1 MVLLRARFVA
11 LFYTFLL
18 LISVSSAAAHV
29 TRVEILSR
37 ADIQDGR
44 TIGSAGAY
52 EKIVCRVYFA
62 VDPTNIHNRQIVD
75 IDKAPRN
82 ANGEVEF
89 SADLYLLRPKE
100 MGKGNGAVLFEV
112 SNRGGKGI
120 LRIVNG
126 VSSSDAKGEFGDGFL
141 MRQGYTIA
149 WVGWEFDVAEGGDR
163 LRLFAPV
170 AHEPGGQSIRGLVRS
185 DFTPAQRV
193 DDMPLGHFL
202 LGPTGGKSYP
212 VDDPASS
219 KNVLTVRDAPED
231 RRQERHRER
240 RAGQHHHQV
249 RPAVHERLGTP

>member
-1 MVLLRARFVA
+1 MMVLLRARFVA

-120 LRIVNG
+120 LRIV
-126 VSSSDAKGEFGDGFL
+126 
-141 MRQGYTIA
+141 
-149 WVGWEFDVAEGGDR
+149 
-163 LRLFAPV
+163 
-170 AHEPGGQSIRGLVRS
+170 RS
-185 DFTPAQRV
+185 
-193 DDMPLGHFL
+193 
-202 LGPTGGKSYP
+202 
-212 VDDPASS
+212 
-219 KNVLTVRDAPED
+219 E
-231 RRQERHRER
+231 ER
-240 RAGQHHHQV
+240 RVGKECRSRWARYH
-249 RPAVHERLGTP
+249 